1 MKFDYSFLIKLN
13 CQIKRENMA
22 FLFDVFNKG
31 SHGVGFVFIDANRIL
46 ASTFKII
53 KACKT

>member
-46 ASTFKII
+46 ASTFKIL